1 MLASWCVCV
10 LGKELRDEME
20 TKNPLRFKLQEK
32 VIFLLHQWKIPGIPL
47 CCRKDL
53 ESLRPAGQG
62 REGWPDEGPYFWRF
76 LPEGPQGSPSHRQS
90 CPQGWQSP
98 CTSIMCHCKPR
109 AFNLEQNHLQTN
121 GSTIPKHCLMGPT
134 KSPIN

>member
-1 MLASWCVCV
+1 MCV
-10 LGKELRDEME
+10 LGKELRDVVE

-32 VIFLLHQWKIPGIPL
+32 VIFLLHKWKIPGIPSG
-47 CCRKDL
+47 CGKDL
-53 ESLRPAGQG
+53 ESLRPTGQS
-62 REGWPDEGPYFWRF
+62 REGRPDEGHLFGDFCPKD
-76 LPEGPQGSPSHRQS
+76 PEGPHPIDRAV
-90 CPQGWQSP
+90 PRDWQSP
-98 CTSIMCHCKPR
+98 CIVLIRRCKPH